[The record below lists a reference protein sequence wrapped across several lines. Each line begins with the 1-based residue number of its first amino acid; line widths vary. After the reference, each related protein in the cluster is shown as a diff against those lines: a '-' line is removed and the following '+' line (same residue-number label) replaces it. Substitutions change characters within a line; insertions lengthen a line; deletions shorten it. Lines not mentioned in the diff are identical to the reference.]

1 MVLFCL
7 CLSKTL
13 AIIKPIAVTQL
24 SDSGE
29 METVADIKIDIT
41 KLQRLNE
48 YFGVSEIQ
56 EEVTFQ
62 LGQVGKMVI
71 LYGNGNPIKD
81 SPNIRG
87 KKHFIYIF
95 ATVNIVQICNY

>member
-1 MVLFCL
+1 MFCL

-29 METVADIKIDIT
+29 METVADIKIYLT

-62 LGQVGKMVI
+62 LGQVKGFSGLVLIK
-71 LYGNGNPIKD
+71 NGAVLHLGH
-81 SPNIRG
+81 SAG
-87 KKHFIYIF
+87 
-95 ATVNIVQICNY
+95 

>member
-1 MVLFCL
+1 MGPFSNENIFTAIYVIHPSNNSLSIDFVCL
-7 CLSKTL
+7 CLCKTL

-24 SDSGE
+24 SDAGE
-29 METVADIKIDIT
+29 METVTDIKIDLS

-62 LGQVGKMVI
+62 VEHVGKMVI
-71 LYGNGNPIKD
+71 LYRNAEMEI
-81 SPNIRG
+81 
-87 KKHFIYIF
+87 
-95 ATVNIVQICNY
+95 Q